1 MKTNRLAIKR
11 QSGFTLVELLVVIV
25 IIGMLV
31 ALLVPAVNAARESA
45 RQAQCMNNQKELS
58 TAVQE
63 YTVAKGRY
71 PGFENADRDSWIVV
85 LLPSI
90 GRNDLMQE
98 IRHYTPRTRPDLGVT
113 VGQFVCPDVRVTG
126 NQPLSYVANHRVFRN
141 RFSNSNGN
149 SISPEDVPNQQIT
162 PMISERTNPTGENN
176 VGKWTPFDSANGTNL
191 SEWQQD
197 AQQVTFDWPYIGA
210 TTYRLMDLNATTSSP
225 AFLITGS
232 GENQDIRSPTPSSN
246 HPGIVI
252 VTFCDGH
259 ADKIRVDRPLEA
271 NVFNPG
277 PAYPIV
283 SGTLSYGY

>member
-71 PGFENADRDSWIVV
+71 PGFENADRDSWIVA

-126 NQPLSYVANHRVFRN
+126 NQPLSYVANHRVFRYRYN
-141 RFSNSNGN
+141 TTGN
-149 SISPEDVPNQQIT
+149 DISPEDVQNQQIT
-162 PMISERTNPTGENN
+162 PMISERTNDSGENN
-176 VGKWTPFDSANGTNL
+176 VGAWTPFATDPAVVLT
-191 SEWQQD
+191 D
-197 AQQVTFDWPYIGA
+197 ARQVTFDWPNAGN
-210 TTYRLMDLNATTSSP
+210 RLMDLDTVAEVDVAKFRINTNEDTT
-225 AFLITGS
+225 
-232 GENQDIRSPTPSSN
+232 IRSPAPSSN

-259 ADKIRVDRPLEA
+259 ADKIRVDRPLEV
-271 NVFNPG
+271 NVFDPG
-277 PAYPIV
+277 PEYPASGGSAAY
-283 SGTLSYGY
+283 